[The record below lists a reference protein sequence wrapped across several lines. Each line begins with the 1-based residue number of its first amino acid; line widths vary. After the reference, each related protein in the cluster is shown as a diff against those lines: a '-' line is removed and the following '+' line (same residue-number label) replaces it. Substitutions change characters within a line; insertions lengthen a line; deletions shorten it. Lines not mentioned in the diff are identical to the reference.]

1 MPLSGTLFAVKEWAK
16 FFGRN
21 VDERLPIDRSQRTL
35 IEFRVNR
42 YRERL
47 PRPIL
52 QQSPQFDVAPF
63 AADCGEAESLK
74 SANYLR
80 ARQAPKFWH

>member
-1 MPLSGTLFAVKEWAK
+1 VPLSGTLFAVKEWAK

-47 PRPIL
+47 PRPIF
-52 QQSPQFDVAPF
+52 QRPPQFNVAPF
-63 AADCGEAESLK
+63 AADRGEAEPLK
-74 SANYLR
+74 NANYLR
-80 ARQAPKFWH
+80 AGETLKSWH